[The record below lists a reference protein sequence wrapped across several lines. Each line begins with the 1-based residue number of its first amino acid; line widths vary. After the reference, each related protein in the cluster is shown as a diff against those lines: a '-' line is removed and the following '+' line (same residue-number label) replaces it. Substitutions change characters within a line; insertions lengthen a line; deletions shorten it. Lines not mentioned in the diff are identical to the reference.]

1 MKAQIWGLVK
11 PNIDNDKSD
20 RRVSYFMDS
29 QENVYDG
36 QPYI

>member
-11 PNIDNDKSD
+11 PNIDNDKLD
-20 RRVSYFMDS
+20 RRDSYFMNS

-36 QPYI
+36 HSCI